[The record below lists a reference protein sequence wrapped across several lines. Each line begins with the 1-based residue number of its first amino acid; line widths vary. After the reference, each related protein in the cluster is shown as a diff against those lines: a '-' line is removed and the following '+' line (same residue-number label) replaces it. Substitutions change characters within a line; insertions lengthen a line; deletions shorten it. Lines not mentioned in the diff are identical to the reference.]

1 MAITQDSR
9 SVMAQLRMMGDTEL
23 RQYAAMH
30 KNDPFIFPLAFQES
44 QMRQQV
50 RNEAQ
55 AMQPPQPK
63 VADQALA
70 SMAAAP
76 MPEDVGIGALDAP
89 NLNGIA
95 RGAAGGIVAFD
106 EGGEVPRFQ
115 VGGVPP
121 SAGTQFAIP
130 GMVTGTPILPQA
142 GYTSPDDMTTWE
154 KIQAYRKARQAER
167 EDYKRK
173 QGAPASAAYT
183 PSTVDPFAYDQ
194 ASLPMPAAAAA
205 KTGTGAPTGAD
216 KGAPSSG
223 TGLRQ
228 NTTGL
233 GLTAIPALTQT
244 GTGTMSELQAMREQM
259 GGPSLTYAQQQGIKD
274 LETASRESKEA
285 GLKELEADIAA
296 RGPGMTGAEKR
307 ATERGERLDKRE
319 LELPGLAMF
328 EAGMAM
334 MAGESPFALVNIG
347 KGAGIGMKSYTA
359 GLEKLQ
365 ESRDKL
371 DESFDKIEQFRENR
385 ADMNAKEVRAAK
397 ADIRQTQV
405 EAKRLAYDALSKNGE
420 MDRQD
425 VRAAFDTM
433 QRNRATMYE
442 VASRERL
449 GIAQIQA
456 HRDIAASQPDRVL
469 WESLLRANN
478 NDPTAAYQA
487 LTKLKT
493 EKFNPY
499 QSYADYLKA
508 FAGKEN
514 VLTPPMGFT
523 QYASQFTVP
532 SYSFDALPG
541 NASTRPP
548 IK

>member
-1 MAITQDSR
+1 MAMNPQ
-9 SVMAQLRMMGDTEL
+9 SVLADLRMMSDQQL
-23 RQYAAMH
+23 QQYAAMH
-30 KNDPFIFPLAFQES
+30 KNDPFVFPLAFQES
-44 QMRQQV
+44 QMRKQM
-50 RNEAQ
+50 RSEAQ
-55 AMQPPQPK
+55 SMQPPQAK

-70 SMAAAP
+70 SM
-76 MPEDVGIGALDAP
+76 MPEDVGIGALPAQ
-89 NLNGIA
+89 NLEGM
-95 RGAAGGIVAFD
+95 AAGGIVAFD
-106 EGGEVPRFQ
+106 EGGEVPRYQ
-115 VGGVPP
+115 GLGPSLVQAPP

-194 ASLPMPAAAAA
+194 AALPMPAAAAA
-205 KTGTGAPTGAD
+205 KTGTGAPPSAD

-259 GGPSLTYAQQQGIKD
+259 GGPELTYAQQQGIKD

-307 ATERGERLDKRE
+307 ATERGERLNKRE

-405 EAKRLAYDALSKNGE
+405 EAKRLAYDALTKNGE

-523 QYASQFTVP
+523 QYASQFAVP
-532 SYSFDALPG
+532 TYGSDALPG
-541 NASTRPP
+541 NAPTRPP